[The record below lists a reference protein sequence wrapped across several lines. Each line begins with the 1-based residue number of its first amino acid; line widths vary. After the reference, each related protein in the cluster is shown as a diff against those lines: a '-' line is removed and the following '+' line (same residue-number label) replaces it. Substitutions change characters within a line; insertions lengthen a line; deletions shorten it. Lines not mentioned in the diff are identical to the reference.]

1 MSKIVTYIRE
11 SYKELTQKVTWPT
24 WAQLQNNALIVM
36 LVTLILAIVI
46 LVMDLAFKSI
56 MTAIYKML
64 Y

>member
-56 MTAIYKML
+56 MTAIYKIL